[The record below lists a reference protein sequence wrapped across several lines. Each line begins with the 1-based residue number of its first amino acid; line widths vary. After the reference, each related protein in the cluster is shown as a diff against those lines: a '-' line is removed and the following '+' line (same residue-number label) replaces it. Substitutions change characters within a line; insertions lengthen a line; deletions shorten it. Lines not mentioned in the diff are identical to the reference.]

1 MDLIIQ
7 VVLLLVGFL
16 LLIKGADWF
25 VAGSS
30 DIAKLLKIPTMIVG
44 LTIVSFGTSA
54 PEAAVSVVS
63 SLQGSNA
70 LAISNVIGSN
80 IFNLLA
86 VLGMSA
92 IFATI
97 ALKDVIHDD
106 FPYLIFSTILVIVLI
121 VFGWNLTRID
131 GLILLIFLA
140 IYLIYL
146 IWDVKR
152 SKVDLVVDNP
162 DHSLVMA
169 IILIVVGMA
178 SIVLGGEF
186 VVNGAKA
193 LALAVGM
200 SETLVGLTV
209 VAIGTSLP
217 ELVTSLS
224 AVKKGE
230 VDLVIGN
237 VIGSNIFN
245 LLFILGL
252 SSFISPIT
260 LGSNLIVDL
269 LLLLIIT
276 VICFVYGKFK
286 SEYNRKIG
294 IILVLMFIL
303 YMAFIILRN

>member
-121 VFGWNLTRID
+121 TDVSMAYSCSCSSIINT
-131 GLILLIFLA
+131 FL
-140 IYLIYL
+140 
-146 IWDVKR
+146 
-152 SKVDLVVDNP
+152 
-162 DHSLVMA
+162 
-169 IILIVVGMA
+169 
-178 SIVLGGEF
+178 
-186 VVNGAKA
+186 
-193 LALAVGM
+193 
-200 SETLVGLTV
+200 
-209 VAIGTSLP
+209 VAIVEGR
-217 ELVTSLS
+217 
-224 AVKKGE
+224 
-230 VDLVIGN
+230 VILTT
-237 VIGSNIFN
+237 VP
-245 LLFILGL
+245 LFI
-252 SSFISPIT
+252 
-260 LGSNLIVDL
+260 
-269 LLLLIIT
+269 
-276 VICFVYGKFK
+276 
-286 SEYNRKIG
+286 
-294 IILVLMFIL
+294 
-303 YMAFIILRN
+303 